1 MIPVALPVFTE
12 EDLENV
18 NRALVRY
25 FVERQNIVLFLVL
38 TNHCQVPD
46 LKNAQPNDV
55 KSPQGM

>member
-18 NRALVRY
+18 NRALVRD
-25 FVERQNIVLFLVL
+25 FVERQNIVLFLVV

-46 LKNAQPNDV
+46 LKNAEQFP
-55 KSPQGM
+55 MM